1 MCGNINACEMLLRGA
16 GLSAVCAASIVFFVT
31 TGFIS
36 VVLGQ
41 QQVVVNPDFKMGLYG
56 WEAVI
61 VSPPATIEATGCGI
75 FDISSED
82 GACVVFYTPA
92 SSEGYIRQVI
102 HIPTGS
108 THIEIR
114 HRSRQM
120 LLRLYVQFVELDE
133 NRVTDF
139 LIEPSRETATWRK
152 QISHLAGKNVEIR
165 FGVRGE
171 GCQGDY
177 CRTYVDYIRILV
189 YPTTTLTTD
198 ALTSA
203 QTQTVVRTNTY
214 IITIPVTETV
224 RENRIVTQTI
234 YSTEYLTTRTTETN
248 TVVLTT
254 TIALTN
260 TMVQL
265 PFFTV
270 GIDAL
275 YYFSTV
281 GAFILAVGV
290 FLFSYDA
297 LRPSKERITRR
308 MAFGLAIIYAFFAGI
323 FIWPLIPLFLRGDP
337 LNLIFTQYVNN
348 LIVLVLLLIFAIPTF
363 VIYARMLSR
372 HNKSSQS

>member
-1 MCGNINACEMLLRGA
+1 MLLRGA

-31 TGFIS
+31 TGLIS

-56 WEAVI
+56 WEVVI
-61 VSPPATIEATGCGI
+61 VSHPATITATTCNL

-92 SSEGYIRQVI
+92 SSEGYIRQII

-114 HRSRQM
+114 YRSRMM
-120 LLRLYVQFVELDE
+120 LLRLFVQFVELDE

-139 LIEPSRETATWRK
+139 LIEPTKETATWRK

-171 GCQGDY
+171 GCEGDY
-177 CRTYVDYIRILV
+177 CLTYVDYIRILV

-203 QTQTVVRTNTY
+203 ETQTVVRTH

-234 YSTEYLTTRTTETN
+234 YSTEYLTTISTKTN
-248 TVVLTT
+248 TFVLTT
-254 TIALTN
+254 TIELTN
-260 TMVQL
+260 AMVQLL

-270 GIDAL
+270 GIEWL
-275 YYFSTV
+275 YYISTI
-281 GAFILAVGV
+281 GAFFLAVGV
-290 FLFSYDA
+290 FMFSYDA
-297 LRPSKERITRR
+297 LRPSKERITPR

-337 LNLIFTQYVNN
+337 LTSMFTQYVAN
-348 LIVLVLLLIFAIPTF
+348 LIVLVLLVIFAIPTAM
-363 VIYARMLSR
+363 IYIRTLGR
-372 HNKSSQS
+372 HKSSQS

>member
-1 MCGNINACEMLLRGA
+1 MCSNISAHEMLLRGA

-31 TGFIS
+31 TGLIS

-139 LIEPSRETATWRK
+139 LIEPSRETAIWRK

-177 CRTYVDYIRILV
+177 CLTYVDYIRILV

-203 QTQTVVRTNTY
+203 ETRTVVRTNTY

-234 YSTEYLTTRTTETN
+234 YSTEYLTTMTTETN

-260 TMVQL
+260 TLVQL
-265 PFFTV
+265 SSFII
-270 GIDAL
+270 GIDVLRLIYISVGLLVAIGFSMLIYEGVQPRWERKNKRVGLGFAL
-275 YYFSTV
+275 IAGPSL
-281 GAFILAVGV
+281 GIIILQV
-290 FLFSYDA
+290 
-297 LRPSKERITRR
+297 
-308 MAFGLAIIYAFFAGI
+308 
-323 FIWPLIPLFLRGDP
+323 IPMFLRLGSMISEFAD
-337 LNLIFTQYVNN
+337 FAK
-348 LIVLVLLLIFAIPTF
+348 LLLIIALLAVFFMFTIIILRHIIPSGGKD
-363 VIYARMLSR
+363 RD
-372 HNKSSQS
+372 K

>member
-1 MCGNINACEMLLRGA
+1 MLLRGA

-31 TGFIS
+31 TGLIS

-56 WEAVI
+56 WEVVV
-61 VSPPATIEATGCGI
+61 VSHPATITATTCNL

-92 SSEGYIRQVI
+92 SSEGYIRQII

-114 HRSRQM
+114 YRSRMM
-120 LLRLYVQFVELDE
+120 LLRLFVQFVELDE

-139 LIEPSRETATWRK
+139 LIEPTKETATWRK

-171 GCQGDY
+171 GCEGDY
-177 CRTYVDYIRILV
+177 CLTYVDYIRILV

-198 ALTSA
+198 TLTSA
-203 QTQTVVRTNTY
+203 ETRTVVRTNTY

-234 YSTEYLTTRTTETN
+234 YSTEYLTTMTTETN

-290 FLFSYDA
+290 FMFFYDA
-297 LRPSKERITRR
+297 LRPSKERITPR

-337 LNLIFTQYVNN
+337 LTSMFTQYVTN
-348 LIVLVLLLIFAIPTF
+348 LIALVLLVVFAVPT
-363 VIYARMLSR
+363 VMIYIRTLGR
-372 HNKSSQS
+372 HNKGSQS

>member
-1 MCGNINACEMLLRGA
+1 MFGGWFLRIA
-16 GLSAVCAASIVFFVT
+16 SLSTVCATSIVFFVT
-31 TGFIS
+31 AGLIS
-36 VVLGQ
+36 TVLGQ

-61 VSPPATIEATGCGI
+61 VSPPATIAATGCDL

-82 GACVVFYTPA
+82 GACLVFYTPA

-114 HRSRQM
+114 YRSRMM

-139 LIEPSRETATWRK
+139 LIEPTKETATWRK

-171 GCQGDY
+171 GCEGDY

-198 ALTSA
+198 TLTSA
-203 QTQTVVRTNTY
+203 ETQSVVRTH

-234 YSTEYLTTRTTETN
+234 YSTEYLTTMSTKTN
-248 TVVLTT
+248 TFVLTT

-260 TMVQL
+260 TIVQL

-270 GIDAL
+270 GIEGL
-275 YYFSTV
+275 YYISTI
-281 GAFILAVGV
+281 GAFFLAVGV
-290 FLFSYDA
+290 FMFFYDA
-297 LRPSKERITRR
+297 LRPSKERITPR

-337 LNLIFTQYVNN
+337 LTSMFTQYVTN
-348 LIVLVLLLIFAIPTF
+348 LIALVLLVIFAIPTAM
-363 VIYARMLSR
+363 IYIRTLGR
-372 HNKSSQS
+372 HNKGSQS